1 MQQAFG
7 EHAPNLVFYAR
18 QWVELATAEDCV
30 QDVFVRL
37 MLQRQWPR
45 RLKPWLYKSVRNQAL
60 GALRS
65 ASRRKR
71 VPRSVVFPGSKVQ
84 LMDQEQRH
92 AGGRRIYYAVPDA
105 LQPLL
110 TFDGS
115 VQSVRTSDCNP
126 GWQPN
131 TPGSGLPTRIRY
143 WPPIWQAAPSNGAAW
158 EFLNGMYRWT
168 REGLKGVDFGASEP
182 G

>member
-71 VPRSVVFPGSKVQ
+71 RIASARVYGSKWFHWDEDTLIDADAVQ
-84 LMDQEQRH
+84 GAMSCLNEQAREVLVL
-92 AGGRRIYYAVPDA
+92 RIWAD
-105 LQPLL
+105 L
-110 TFDGS
+110 
-115 VQSVRTSDCNP
+115 
-126 GWQPN
+126 
-131 TPGSGLPTRIRY
+131 
-143 WPPIWQAAPSNGAAW
+143 
-158 EFLNGMYRWT
+158 
-168 REGLKGVDFGASEP
+168 
-182 G
+182 